1 MVSTWRFHITAG
13 ALCLDFTNTVSWRR
27 SRAPI
32 ERLRTAADL
41 ASWGRQVG
49 LLSPP
54 QERRL
59 NREAAAHPRRSLRTL
74 AAARALREA
83 IFAIFARLTERGV
96 PAKADLRELEAWIR
110 IAVRHSSIVARHGR
124 YRWEPAG
131 APRMEQVL
139 CHVALSAN

>member
-13 ALCLDFTNTVSWRR
+13 ALCLDFANTVSWRR
-27 SRAPI
+27 STAPI

-59 NREAAAHPRRSLRTL
+59 NREAAAHQRRSLRTL
-74 AAARALREA
+74 TAARSLREA
-83 IFAIFARLTERGV
+83 IFAIFVRLSERDV
-96 PAKADLRELEAWIR
+96 PADGDIR
-110 IAVRHSSIVARHGR
+110 
-124 YRWEPAG
+124 
-131 APRMEQVL
+131 
-139 CHVALSAN
+139 